1 MPVLGSWYTFIW
13 EKNTLIK
20 NWIFISP
27 CRFFLLLFKYMNFLL
42 CTTIL
47 YPIFYPEKFFQ
58 LGASPD
64 SKTRTSVW
72 YVDSTWVV
80 SRWQRIQGSKQTEI
94 ELISKK
100 VWIKDVQNKNWMLLR
115 VQQYKNCCW
124 RECVIRKCIATYT
137 EVVEDHNWSSYV
149 LTITKQNSLN
159 KTTNKLNIF
168 KKKYL
173 RWIAL

>member
-1 MPVLGSWYTFIW
+1 MTTCLYGETWSHIFCSFCQLFTAKVSFNTFCVVWKHYIISTNNIFIYSFRIIMPVLGSWYTFIW

-72 YVDSTWVV
+72 LV
-80 SRWQRIQGSKQTEI
+80 RGFHMGSK
-94 ELISKK
+94 
-100 VWIKDVQNKNWMLLR
+100 
-115 VQQYKNCCW
+115 
-124 RECVIRKCIATYT
+124 
-137 EVVEDHNWSSYV
+137 
-149 LTITKQNSLN
+149 
-159 KTTNKLNIF
+159 
-168 KKKYL
+168 
-173 RWIAL
+173 